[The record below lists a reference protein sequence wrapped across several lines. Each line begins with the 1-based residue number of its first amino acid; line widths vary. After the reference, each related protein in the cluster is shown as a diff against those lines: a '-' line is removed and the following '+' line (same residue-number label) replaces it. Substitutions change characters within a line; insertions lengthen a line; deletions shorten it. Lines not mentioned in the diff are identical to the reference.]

1 MVKRPSGARIGKNI
15 ESEKKTR
22 ASAVHALLEQA
33 FGEPKPAAA
42 HEDTVESLVLTILS
56 QSTTDANSERAFES
70 LKRDFSGRNGG
81 VDWQKV
87 AAAPVEKLAGS
98 IRSGGLANQ
107 KSERIQ
113 RILAWIKEEFGGYDI
128 DSICETDPLETIRMF
143 TKQKGI
149 GVKTIAVVLSFS
161 CGADIFPVDV
171 HVHRVCRRIGLVDE
185 KASAEKTFW
194 KMRDVVP
201 RGKAFSLHM
210 NMIRLGRT
218 VCRPKNPACPDC
230 PANARCDYFR
240 AQ

>member
-1 MVKRPSGARIGKNI
+1 M
-15 ESEKKTR
+15 ESENKAR
-22 ASAVHALLEQA
+22 AAAVDGLLEQA

-42 HEDTVESLVLTILS
+42 HADTMESLVLTILS
-56 QSTTDANSERAFES
+56 QSTTDLNSERAFQC
-70 LKRDFSGRNGG
+70 LKRDFSDRNGG

-87 AAAPVEKLAGS
+87 AAAPVEKLAGT

-128 DSICETDPLETIRMF
+128 DSICERDPLETIRLF
-143 TKQKGI
+143 TKQKGV

-171 HVHRVCRRIGLVDE
+171 HVHRVCRRIGLVD
-185 KASAEKTFW
+185 KKDSAEKTFW
-194 KMRDVVP
+194 KMRDLAP

-240 AQ
+240 AE